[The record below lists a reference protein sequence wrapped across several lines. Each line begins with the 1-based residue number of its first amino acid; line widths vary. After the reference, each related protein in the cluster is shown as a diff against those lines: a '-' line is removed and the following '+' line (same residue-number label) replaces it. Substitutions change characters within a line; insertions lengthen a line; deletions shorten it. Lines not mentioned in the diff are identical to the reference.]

1 MSKNDQ
7 NGMFTDRDSF
17 NPTVNAIPLSDVDTN
32 AAKGQGSIGDLV
44 KDASSQISS
53 LVRSEVE
60 LAKTEVA
67 TSAKKAGI
75 GIGLFAGAA
84 IILAYS
90 SFFLFF
96 TIAEALDTWL
106 PRWAAFLIV
115 FVFMLVLVAILALI
129 GLKQVKQVKKPEKT
143 IESVNELKTVIPS
156 KDTRGNAVR
165 VQDHRDPGLY
175 S

>member
-32 AAKGQGSIGDLV
+32 AAQGQGSIGDLV

-75 GIGLFAGAA
+75 GIGMFAAA
-84 IILAYS
+84 GVILAYS

-96 TIAEALDTWL
+96 TIAEALDTFL
-106 PRWAAFLIV
+106 PRWLAFLIV
-115 FVFMLVLVAILALI
+115 FLFMVVLVAILALV
-129 GLKQVKQVKKPEKT
+129 GLKQVKQIKKPEKT
-143 IESVNELKTVIPS
+143 IESVNDLKQVIPNKNGKGS
-156 KDTRGNAVR
+156 QL
-165 VQDHRDPGLY
+165 QDHRDPGLY